1 MEINMPEG
9 AQKIIAVL
17 ENNGYRAD
25 IVGGCVRDSILGRN
39 PGDYDI
45 TTDALPEKVR
55 ALFSKT
61 VDTGIKHGTV
71 TVIED
76 GQSYEVTTY
85 RIDGEYRDNRHPVSV
100 SFTENLKE
108 DLARRD
114 FTVNAMAYSS
124 RRGLYDPYHGL
135 TDLYAGVIRAVGDA
149 QKRFDEDALRILRAI
164 RFSSVL
170 DFDIEEKT
178 SAALRRSAIRL
189 RDVSRERIFVEWKKL
204 LGGVRAYDVISEY
217 LSVICVFL
225 PALENLKMPKKSDF
239 DSLCAQERQLLL
251 FALSSG
257 RDGFLSSAQEL
268 KMDNKMKKTG
278 AAVLES
284 LTLRRRP
291 SESELRLFLVG
302 KDDNVSLM
310 ASKLCCRLGLCEE
323 DTYERVVKLIE
334 TDSVRRL
341 NQLNVGGNE
350 ISAIGLS
357 GEKIAKMLQMLLG
370 AAAKGEIKNTK
381 EELLKFAQKN
391 AFNI

>member
-1 MEINMPEG
+1 MEINIPKG
-9 AQKIIAVL
+9 AQKIITVL

-25 IVGGCVRDSILGRN
+25 IVGGCVRDSILGRE

-71 TVIED
+71 AVIEE
-76 GQSYEVTTY
+76 GEVYEVTTY
-85 RIDGEYRDNRHPVSV
+85 RIDGEYKDNRHPVSV
-100 SFTENLKE
+100 CFTENLKE

-114 FTVNAMAYSS
+114 FTVNAMAYNS
-124 RRGLYDPYHGL
+124 RSGLYDPYSGL

-149 QKRFDEDALRILRAI
+149 QKRFEEDALRILRAI

-170 DFDIEEKT
+170 DFDIEKRT
-178 SAALRRSAIRL
+178 ADALRRSAERL
-189 RDVSRERIFVEWKKL
+189 RDVSRERILVEWKKL
-204 LGGVRAYDVISEY
+204 LGGARAYDVISEY

-225 PALENLKMPKKSDF
+225 PELKNLKMPKKSDF

-257 RDGFLSSAQEL
+257 RDGFLSSAEEL

-278 AAVLES
+278 VSVLEN
-284 LTLRRRP
+284 LTLRQRP
-291 SESELRLFLVG
+291 SEVELRLFLVG

-310 ASKLCCRLGLCEE
+310 ASRLCCRLGLCEA
-323 DTYERVVKLIE
+323 DTCERVERLIE
-334 TDSVRRL
+334 ADSVRRL
-341 NQLNVGGNE
+341 NQLAVGGKE
-350 ISAIGLS
+350 MGDIGLS
-357 GEKIAKMLQMLLG
+357 GEKISKMLRMLLL
-370 AAAKGEIKNTK
+370 AVARGEIKNTK
-381 EELLKFAQKN
+381 EELLRFSQNKCL
-391 AFNI
+391 

>member
-1 MEINMPEG
+1 MEINIPKG
-9 AQKIIAVL
+9 AQKIITVL

-25 IVGGCVRDSILGRN
+25 IVGGCVRDSILGRE

-71 TVIED
+71 AVIEE
-76 GQSYEVTTY
+76 GEVYEVTTY
-85 RIDGEYRDNRHPVSV
+85 RIDGEYKDNRHPVSV
-100 SFTENLKE
+100 CFTENLKE

-114 FTVNAMAYSS
+114 FTVNAMAYNS
-124 RRGLYDPYHGL
+124 RSGLYDPYSGL

-149 QKRFDEDALRILRAI
+149 QKRFEEDALRILRAI

-170 DFDIEEKT
+170 DFDIEKRT
-178 SAALRRSAIRL
+178 ADALRRSAERL
-189 RDVSRERIFVEWKKL
+189 RDVSRERILVEWKKL
-204 LGGVRAYDVISEY
+204 LGGARAYDVISEY

-225 PALENLKMPKKSDF
+225 PELKNLKMPKKSDF

-257 RDGFLSSAQEL
+257 RDGFLSSAEEL

-278 AAVLES
+278 VSVLES
-284 LTLRRRP
+284 LTLRQRP
-291 SESELRLFLVG
+291 SEVELRLFLVG

-310 ASKLCCRLGLCEE
+310 ASRLCCRLGLCES
-323 DTYERVVKLIE
+323 DTCERVERLIE
-334 TDSVRRL
+334 ADSVRRL
-341 NQLNVGGNE
+341 NQLAVGGKE
-350 ISAIGLS
+350 MGDIGLS
-357 GEKIAKMLQMLLG
+357 GEKISKMLRMLLL
-370 AAAKGEIKNTK
+370 AVARGEIKNTK
-381 EELLKFAQKN
+381 EELLRFSQNKCL
-391 AFNI
+391 